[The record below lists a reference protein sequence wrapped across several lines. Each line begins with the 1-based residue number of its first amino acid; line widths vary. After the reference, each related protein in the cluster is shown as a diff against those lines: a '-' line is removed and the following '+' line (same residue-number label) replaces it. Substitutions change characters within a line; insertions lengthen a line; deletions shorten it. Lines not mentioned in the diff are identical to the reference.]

1 MKLHIAASPFLFFGI
16 PAVLKTTPLN
26 QTHRNMNAKMV
37 DFGGWDMP
45 LHYGSQLDE
54 HHQVRSN
61 AGMFDVS
68 HMLAVDIK
76 GKAAGGVHDVRDFL
90 RRLVA
95 NNVDKLTLPG
105 KALYSCMLNPQGGV
119 IDDLII
125 YFLSESWFRLVVNAG
140 TADKDMGWMLARRDE
155 FAAGIGLE
163 ITPRR
168 DLAMIAVQGP
178 NARAKVWQVIAGAQA
193 ETEGLKP
200 FQAAEFGKYF
210 IARTGYTGEDGF
222 EIMLPAADAAGL
234 WDALHAAGVAP
245 AGLGARDTLR
255 LEAGMN
261 LYGQDMDETTNPL
274 ESGLAWTVDLKS
286 ERDFIGKK
294 ALLATP
300 VKQQL
305 AGLLLLDRGVLRGH
319 QKVTTPHGEGEI
331 TSGGFS
337 PTLNQSIALAR
348 LPAGVSVGNEVQV
361 SVRDKMLR
369 AKVVKYP
376 FVRNGKSLI

>member
-1 MKLHIAASPFLFFGI
+1 
-16 PAVLKTTPLN
+16 VLKTTPLN

-54 HHQVRSN
+54 HHKVRSD

-76 GKAAGGVHDVRDFL
+76 SKAASTTEVRDFL

-105 KALYSCMLNPQGGV
+105 KALYSCLLNPQGGV

-125 YFLSESWFRLVVNAG
+125 YFLSESWFRVVVNAG
-140 TADKDMGWMLARRDE
+140 TADKDMAWMLAQRDE
-155 FAAGIGLE
+155 FAPALE

-178 NARAKVWQVIAGAQA
+178 NARIKVWQVIVGAQA
-193 ETEGLKP
+193 ATEGLKP

-222 EIMLPAADAAGL
+222 EIMLPASAAADL
-234 WDALHAAGVAP
+234 WNALHAAGVVP

-300 VKQQL
+300 IKQQL

-348 LPAGVSVGNEVQV
+348 LPASISVGDEVQV
-361 SVRDKMLR
+361 LVRDKMLR

-376 FVRNGKSLI
+376 FARNGKSLI